1 MVMPIVDSAIYVN
14 GQRTPAPPDFGST
27 LEELKARGGTCWM
40 GLYRPTAAEIQQ
52 AADEFGLHPL
62 AVEDTLEAHQ
72 RAKMDSYDDH
82 TLLVLRP
89 ARYLDDVEKV
99 EFGELHVYTG
109 PAFVITAR
117 QAEVPDL
124 AHVRRRMERS
134 PELLAMGTLA
144 IQYAIIDQVVDEYE
158 PVADGLGVDIE
169 EIEADLFSGDFSVSR
184 RIYELYREVAEFQK
198 AVAPLERVLTTLR
211 NRLATVASSFEAAPG
226 LTDIEEPQAT
236 ELDRYLA
243 DVQDHV
249 AHLNERISGM
259 RSLLTN
265 ALSLS
270 STLSSEAAAQAG
282 VEQNEQMKK
291 ISGWAAI
298 LFAPSLIGAVY
309 GMNFENMPELAWDFG
324 YYGAL
329 GLMLGLGVTL
339 WAVFRLN
346 KWL

>member
-1 MVMPIVDSAIYVN
+1 MPIVDSAIYVR
-14 GQRTPAPPDFGST
+14 GERIASPEDFDST
-27 LEELKARGGTCWM
+27 VEHLREHQGTCWLGM
-40 GLYRPTAAEIQQ
+40 YRPTVEEIGAA
-52 AADEFGLHPL
+52 AREFGLHEL

-72 RAKMDSYDDH
+72 RAKMDSYGDH

-109 PAFVITAR
+109 PDFVITVR
-117 QAEVPDL
+117 RAEAPDL
-124 AHVRRRMERS
+124 TGVRRRMEDN
-134 PELLAMGTLA
+134 PHLLAMGTVA
-144 IQYAIIDQVVDEYE
+144 IQYAILDHVVDEYE
-158 PVADGLGVDIE
+158 PVADGLENDIE
-169 EIEADLFSGDFSVSR
+169 EIEVDLFGGNFGVSR
-184 RIYELYREVAEFQK
+184 RIYELYREVSEFQK
-198 AVAPLERVLTTLR
+198 AVSPLTGVVDGLRGRIAAGSDDDGAAPL
-211 NRLATVASSFEAAPG
+211 
-226 LTDIEEPQAT
+226 

-249 AHLNERISGM
+249 DRLYERIVTM

-270 STLSSEAAAQAG
+270 STLSSQAAAQAG

-291 ISGWAAI
+291 ISAWAAI
-298 LFAPSLIGAVY
+298 IFAPSLVGAIY
-309 GMNFENMPELAWDFG
+309 GMNFEYMPELDWRFG

-329 GLMLGLGVTL
+329 GLMAAVAVGL
-339 WAVFRLN
+339 WAVFRHN

>member
-1 MVMPIVDSAIYVN
+1 MPIVDSAIYVN
-14 GQRTPAPPDFGST
+14 GQRTHAPPEFGAT
-27 LEELKARGGTCWM
+27 VAALQERGGTCWM
-40 GLYRPTAAEIQQ
+40 GLYRPTPEEIHR
-52 AADEFGLHPL
+52 AADEFSLHPL

-72 RAKMDSYDDH
+72 RAKMDSYEDH

-109 PAFVITAR
+109 PDFVITAR

-134 PELLAMGTLA
+134 PELLAMGTVA

-184 RIYELYREVAEFQK
+184 RIYELFREVAEFQK

-211 NRLATVASSFEAAPG
+211 NRLATGGSAWESSGDAAAMS
-226 LTDIEEPQAT
+226 ESQAT

-249 AHLNERISGM
+249 VHLNERISGM
-259 RSLLTN
+259 RALLTN

-270 STLSSEAAAQAG
+270 STLSSEAAARAG

-309 GMNFENMPELAWDFG
+309 GMNFDTMPELAWDFG

-329 GLMLGLGVTL
+329 GLMVGLGLTL
-339 WAVFRLN
+339 WAVFRYN

>member
-1 MVMPIVDSAIYVN
+1 MPIVDSAIYVN
-14 GQRTPAPPDFGST
+14 GQRTPTPPDFSST

-40 GLYRPTAAEIQQ
+40 GLYRPTAEEIHR

-62 AVEDTLEAHQ
+62 AIEDTLEAHQ
-72 RAKMDSYDDH
+72 RAKMDSYEDH

-109 PAFVITAR
+109 PNFVLTAR

-124 AHVRRRMERS
+124 AHVRRRMEHS
-134 PELLAMGTLA
+134 PELLTMGTVA

-169 EIEADLFSGDFSVSR
+169 EIEADLFSGDYGVSR
-184 RIYELYREVAEFQK
+184 RIYELFREVSEFQK
-198 AVAPLERVLTTLR
+198 AVAPLERVLTALR
-211 NRLATVASSFEAAPG
+211 NRLATGRSAWDLPGDVTHLDQSQAA
-226 LTDIEEPQAT
+226 EM
-236 ELDRYLA
+236 DRYLA

-249 AHLNERISGM
+249 THLNDRIAGM
-259 RSLLTN
+259 RTLLTN

-339 WAVFRLN
+339 WAVFRYN

>member
-1 MVMPIVDSAIYVN
+1 MPIVDSAIYIN
-14 GQRTPAPPDFGST
+14 GQRTQTPLDFEST
-27 LEELKARGGTCWM
+27 LEQLRSGGGTCWL
-40 GLYRPTAAEIQQ
+40 GLYRPTPEEISAAAE
-52 AADEFGLHPL
+52 EFGLHPL
-62 AVEDTLEAHQ
+62 AVEDTLESHQ

-109 PAFVITAR
+109 PDFVITAR

-124 AHVRRRMERS
+124 AHVRRRMEDS
-134 PELLAMGTLA
+134 PELLTMGTVA

-169 EIEADLFSGDFSVSR
+169 EIEAELFSGNYGVSR
-184 RIYELYREVAEFQK
+184 RIYELFREVAEFQK
-198 AVAPLERVLTTLR
+198 AVAPLERVMTTLR
-211 NRLATVASSFEAAPG
+211 NRLATGTSAWSPAPG
-226 LTDIEEPQAT
+226 DVDMDVAQST

-249 AHLNERISGM
+249 VHLNERISGM
-259 RSLLTN
+259 RSLLAN

-270 STLSSEAAAQAG
+270 STLSSQAAAQAG

-291 ISGWAAI
+291 ISAWAAI
-298 LFAPSLIGAVY
+298 IFAPSLVGAVY
-309 GMNFENMPELAWDFG
+309 GMNFENMPELAWRYG

-329 GLMLGLGVTL
+329 GLMLGVGVAL
-339 WAVFRLN
+339 WAVFRHN